1 MILNAIEKH
10 LYTIIILH
18 GMFQTNK
25 SLFSTANAI
34 QNYNKNIKIILPNAP
49 KRTISWNNVRENN
62 VSSW

>member
-34 QNYNKNIKIILPNAP
+34 QNYNKNIKIILQMHQ
-49 KRTISWNNVRENN
+49 RELFLGIM
-62 VSSW
+62 SEKIM